1 MVSRLLLAA
10 RWAFLLD
17 ANHVQELGLQGC
29 SVGFEEYLRPL
40 QRTLCGNVSE
50 HEGPVLPPSSK

>member
-1 MVSRLLLAA
+1 MVSRLLSAA

-29 SVGFEEYLRPL
+29 SVGLEESLRPL
-40 QRTLCGNVSE
+40 QRNVSE
-50 HEGPVLPPSSK
+50 HEGLVLPPSSK